1 MKHAF
6 ALILLVFT
14 YGFAHA
20 QTAGGEG
27 VDVGEDMSLTDAIDT
42 NRKDFLW
49 LKRPVVVFADTP
61 NDPAFQEQ
69 ISLLQSRLDA
79 LETRDVVIITDTDPD
94 ARSEIRLKLR
104 PRGFML
110 ALIGKDGQVKLRK
123 PFPWD
128 VRELTRVIDKMPMR
142 QREIRDA
149 RQSSGG

>member
-1 MKHAF
+1 M
-6 ALILLVFT
+6 
-14 YGFAHA
+14 
-20 QTAGGEG
+20 
-27 VDVGEDMSLTDAIDT
+27 
-42 NRKDFLW
+42 
-49 LKRPVVVFADTP
+49 VVFADTP